1 MMPGM
6 DMKKIKKL
14 MKGME
19 NIPAERV
26 VIEGPKKIIIEN
38 PQVMKINMMGQET
51 FQIIGKAREETAPE
65 ISKEDVELVAN
76 QTGKDENEVRK
87 LLEKNGGDIAKTIL
101 ELKSNQG

>member
-26 VIEGPKKIIIEN
+26 IIEGPKRIIIEN

-51 FQIIGKAREETAPE
+51 FQIIGSAREETAPE
-65 ISKEDVELVAN
+65 ISKDDVELVAS
-76 QTGKDENEVRK
+76 QTGKDESEVRK
-87 LLEKNGGDIAKTIL
+87 SLEKNGGDIARTIL
-101 ELKSNQG
+101 ELKGN